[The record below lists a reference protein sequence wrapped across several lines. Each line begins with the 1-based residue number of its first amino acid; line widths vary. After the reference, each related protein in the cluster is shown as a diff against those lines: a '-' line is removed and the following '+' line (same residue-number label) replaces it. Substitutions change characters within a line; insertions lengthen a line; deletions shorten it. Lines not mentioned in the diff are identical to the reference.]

1 MADGL
6 IQDSMAQPGNNSEIN
21 ANVIK
26 QNIQMPPEL
35 QEAYERVVIAG
46 MKVMFS
52 KESHDFMLRQLQQGG
67 TLGEKLGKGVAGL
80 LLVLFK
86 QSNETIP
93 PQVIIP
99 AGVELVAQAADF
111 LKEAG
116 MEKPTNDDIGQ
127 GIEIMINTIL
137 QKFGVSPD
145 QMQQMLNQYSNQNI
159 PAPNQ
164 MGGQN
169 A

>member
-6 IQDSMAQPGNNSEIN
+6 IQDNLAQPGADTPINSQ
-21 ANVIK
+21 VIK
-26 QNIQMPPEL
+26 ENINMPPEL

-52 KESHDFMLRQLQQGG
+52 KESHDFMLKQLQQGG

-86 QSNETIP
+86 QSNETMP

-116 MEKPTNDDIGQ
+116 MEQPTNDDIGQ
-127 GIEIMINTIL
+127 GIEIMITTIL
-137 QKFGVSPD
+137 QKFGVSPE
-145 QMQQMLNQYSNQNI
+145 QMQQMVNQYSNENI
-159 PAPNQ
+159 PAPNE

>member
-6 IQDSMAQPGNNSEIN
+6 IQDNMAQPGNDSQINSQ
-21 ANVIK
+21 VIK
-26 QNIQMPPEL
+26 QNIKMPPEL

-67 TLGEKLGKGVAGL
+67 SLGEKLGKGVAGL

-86 QSNETIP
+86 QSNETMP

-116 MEKPTNDDIGQ
+116 MEQPTNDDIGQ
-127 GIEIMINTIL
+127 GIQIMISIIL
-137 QKFGVSPD
+137 EKFGVQPE

-159 PAPNQ
+159 PAQNE

>member
-6 IQDSMAQPGNNSEIN
+6 IQDNMARPEGSELN
-21 ANVIK
+21 ADVIK

-52 KESHDFMLRQLQQGG
+52 KDSHQLMLQQLQQGG
-67 TLGEKLGKGVAGL
+67 SMGERLGKGVAGL
-80 LLVLFK
+80 MFLLFK
-86 QSNETIP
+86 QSNATIP

-99 AGVELVAQAADF
+99 AGVELLAQAADF
-111 LKEAG
+111 LKQAG
-116 MEKPTNDDIGQ
+116 MGEVTNEDIGEGMQ
-127 GIEIMINTIL
+127 IMITTIL
-137 QKFGVSPD
+137 DKFGVSQE

-159 PAPNQ
+159 PAPGS

>member
-6 IQDSMAQPGNNSEIN
+6 IQDNMARPEGGELN
-21 ANVIK
+21 ADVIK

-52 KESHDFMLRQLQQGG
+52 KNTHQMMLQQLQQGG
-67 TLGEKLGKGVAGL
+67 TMGEKLGKGVAGL
-80 LLVLFK
+80 LLLLFK
-86 QSNETIP
+86 QSNATMP

-99 AGVELVAQAADF
+99 AGVELVGQAADF
-111 LKEAG
+111 LKQSG
-116 MEKPTNDDIGQ
+116 MAEVTNEDIGEGVQ
-127 GIEIMINTIL
+127 IMITTVL
-137 QKFGVSPD
+137 EKFGVSRD
-145 QMQQMLNQYSNQNI
+145 QLQQMLNQYSNQNI
-159 PAPNQ
+159 PTPES